1 MKKTQIFYNTSNM
14 YAQTHQPNSIQ
25 WVGFYISDRLGW
37 KNSPTQ
43 LMRTQKSNNDVCV
56 LWVLIKIFLQ
66 SIGWFVNDF
75 RKNIYGWRG

>member
-37 KNSPTQ
+37 KKFSNPTYVDPKVEQ
-43 LMRTQKSNNDVCV
+43 WCLCFMGSDKNFPSIYR
-56 LWVLIKIFLQ
+56 LIC
-66 SIGWFVNDF
+66 
-75 RKNIYGWRG
+75 